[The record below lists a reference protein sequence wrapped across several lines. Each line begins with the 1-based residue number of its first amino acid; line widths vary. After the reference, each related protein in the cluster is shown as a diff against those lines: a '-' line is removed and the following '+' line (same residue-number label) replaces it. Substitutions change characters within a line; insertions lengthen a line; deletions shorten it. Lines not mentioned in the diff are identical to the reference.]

1 MVRLAD
7 LPELAESVH
16 ISAPPERIWP
26 YVSDIGFAVGTSAEL
41 HAVEWVSG
49 NGPLPLVGR
58 RFVGTNANRYF
69 GQWQTTS
76 TVTECEQPRVFGWA
90 VGDVDRPNSRWRF
103 TLEPDAKGT
112 TLTQWVRIGPGESGL
127 TIAVARMP
135 DKEER
140 IVAGRL
146 REFGAAMRAHLAAVK
161 ARAEA
166 G

>member
-1 MVRLAD
+1 MRLAD
-7 LPELAESVH
+7 LPELTESVRVA
-16 ISAPPERIWP
+16 APPERIWP
-26 YVSDIGFAVGTSAEL
+26 YVSDIAFAVGTSAEL
-41 HAVEWVSG
+41 LAVEWAG
-49 NGPLPLVGR
+49 GDGPQPFVGR

-69 GQWQTTS
+69 GHWQTTS
-76 TVTECEQPRVFGWA
+76 TVTECDEPRVFGWA
-90 VGDVDRPNSRWRF
+90 VGDVERPNSRWRF
-103 TLEPDAKGT
+103 TLEPDESGT
-112 TLTQWVRIGPGESGL
+112 TLTQWVRIGPGDSGL

-146 REFGAAMRAHLAAVK
+146 REFAAAMRAHLDAIK